1 MRVRKVSVMTQSE
14 YKKEIAGYKEQIKQL
29 EDSMAELY
37 INKENYERLLQ
48 DYYTVSSELEKE
60 RQYNINN
67 CWVIE
72 EQKKLIQKYEVIIN
86 RITFNSGE

>member
-1 MRVRKVSVMTQSE
+1 
-14 YKKEIAGYKEQIKQL
+14 
-29 EDSMAELY
+29 MAELY